1 MDNAN
6 AGVCEIEVE
15 LFNSALHYL
24 LVGLQMQKAAF
35 SEYGDGT

>member
-1 MDNAN
+1 MDKAD

-24 LVGLQMQKAAF
+24 LVALRAF
-35 SEYGDGT
+35 PN